1 MSTMLDLLYAWVVG
15 AVFLIGVAAVTLAIG
30 YLVRQV
36 SPVEKWDT
44 RNPFKT
50 PSYKLDE
57 MDIGAR
63 LIVGFVVI
71 LTVLVPLTFGA
82 AVL

>member
-1 MSTMLDLLYAWVVG
+1 MLDFLYAWVVG

-36 SPVEKWDT
+36 SPTEKCGSLL
-44 RNPFKT
+44 NS
-50 PSYKLDE
+50 PSYEFDE
-57 MDIGAR
+57 IDIGAS

-71 LTVLVPLTFGA
+71 LIVLVPLTFGA

>member
-1 MSTMLDLLYAWVVG
+1 MLELLYAWAVG
-15 AVFLIGVAAVTLAIG
+15 TLFLIGVAAVTLAIG

-36 SPVEKWDT
+36 SPVEKW
-44 RNPFKT
+44 NSPLKT

-57 MDIGAR
+57 MDIAAS

-71 LTVLVPLTFGA
+71 LIVFVPLIFGV

>member
-1 MSTMLDLLYAWVVG
+1 MLDLLYAWVVG

-36 SPVEKWDT
+36 SPVEKW
-44 RNPFKT
+44 NSPLET
-50 PSYKLDE
+50 PSYEFDE
-57 MDIGAR
+57 MDIGAS

-71 LTVLVPLTFGA
+71 LIIFVPLIFGA

>member
-1 MSTMLDLLYAWVVG
+1 MSTMLDLLYAWIVG

-36 SPVEKWDT
+36 SPTKKWDSVL
-44 RNPFKT
+44 NT
-50 PSYKLDE
+50 PSYEFDE
-57 MDIGAR
+57 MDIGAS
-63 LIVGFVVI
+63 LIVGFAVI
-71 LTVLVPLTFGA
+71 LIVLVPLTFGA